1 MKSNTKK
8 ERKGITYFC
17 THGKSEMLLK
27 NAQWV
32 NTALQVLSQIAFQKY
47 FIRVTTTLT
56 VVVRVGRKH
65 SLVFKKLCF
74 AAFRGSF

>member
-27 NAQWV
+27 KQWV
-32 NTALQVLSQIAFQKY
+32 DTALQVLSQIAF
-47 FIRVTTTLT
+47 
-56 VVVRVGRKH
+56 
-65 SLVFKKLCF
+65 
-74 AAFRGSF
+74 